1 PYTRLKTDLVILL
14 FVFVLLV
21 LVNAIACAE
30 AYACADEPAFPP
42 ANQRAADRANGRS
55 DGYVFGLARTMIA
68 IVTRLRVGGRRQR
81 GYQKH
86 DREQYSPDLFQS
98 DVSFVD

>member
-1 PYTRLKTDLVILL
+1 
-14 FVFVLLV
+14 
-21 LVNAIACAE
+21 
-30 AYACADEPAFPP
+30 
-42 ANQRAADRANGRS
+42 
-55 DGYVFGLARTMIA
+55 MIA
-68 IVTRLRVGGRRQR
+68 IVTRLRVGGRRHR